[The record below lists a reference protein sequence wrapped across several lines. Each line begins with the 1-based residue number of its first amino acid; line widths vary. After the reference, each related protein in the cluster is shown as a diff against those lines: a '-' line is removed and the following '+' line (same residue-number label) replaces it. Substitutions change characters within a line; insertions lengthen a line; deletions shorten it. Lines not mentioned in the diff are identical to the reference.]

1 MAGQILEWEKKKRL
15 LIISYEKEDDE
26 LITKSLN
33 FISDNTCEIDDR
45 SLELIFFEKFKNK
58 NFEKP
63 KFVNGY
69 GIWLLGYD
77 GEFKHFSS
85 DSSILFN
92 TLYYCILFSSVNFL
106 VCSFWLVFGSYV
118 AKYLKKKIIWRCFM
132 FLMAIFLLISAY
144 LILIQ

>member
-1 MAGQILEWEKKKRL
+1 MAGQISELVWKKRL

-33 FISDNTCEIDDR
+33 FISGNTCEINDR
-45 SLELIFFEKFKNK
+45 NLELIFFKKFKNK

-77 GEFKHFSS
+77 GEVKDFTS
-85 DSSILFN
+85 DSSIMLR
-92 TLYYCILFSSVNFL
+92 LFSLIDSMPMRKNE
-106 VCSFWLVFGSYV
+106 
-118 AKYLKKKIIWRCFM
+118 KINDC
-132 FLMAIFLLISAY
+132 
-144 LILIQ
+144 